1 MQEKYKVLTS
11 LSVKHNYHTIN
22 NSDYFKVKPN
32 KRTSRFLK
40 NYKLLFKT
48 KNHEFII
55 LQQGREE
62 NGLWRPIINL
72 DEDVV
77 LEFVIK
83 VSDPLFQTKTKMEYA
98 PVKDFKF
105 CLLLDKNKS
114 DFENYSPQ
122 MLPFV
127 KGGIPLNDFKSN
139 KTTKMVFKHELL
151 ESQESFMVDKMSN
164 IVVLPELHGTYSLS
178 DDQGQSQTFI
188 WNVDDDNFDG
198 FLLMNINS
206 TLNQKFKLRFQ
217 NRSIQWKFVLIPK
230 YASLESSVSFK
241 EEQGLIEFDKELSE
255 MESKEYH
262 FLSKEDVP
270 LHDRYNYNF
279 FVEQNGEK
287 IKTNIGAPSLS
298 KIERVSKNNNNLVL
312 VSYITI

>member
-1 MQEKYKVLTS
+1 MQEKYKILTS
-11 LSVKHNYHTIN
+11 LSVNHNYHTIN
-22 NSDYFKVKPN
+22 NSDYFNVKPN
-32 KRTSRFLK
+32 KRTIRFLK

-62 NGLWRPIINL
+62 NGLWRPIVNL
-72 DEDVV
+72 EEDFV
-77 LEFVIK
+77 LEFFIK

-105 CLLLDKNKS
+105 CLLLDKNKNNFGS
-114 DFENYSPQ
+114 YSPQ

-127 KGGIPLNDFKSN
+127 KGGIPLNNFKSN
-139 KTTKMVFKHELL
+139 KTTRMLLKHELI
-151 ESQESFMVDKMSN
+151 ETQESFSVDQMSN
-164 IVVLPELHGTYSLS
+164 DVVLPEMLGTYSLS
-178 DDQGQSQTFI
+178 DDQGQSETFI
-188 WNVDDDNFDG
+188 WNEDDDNFDG

-217 NRSIQWKFVLIPK
+217 NRSIQWKFVLISK
-230 YASLESSVSFK
+230 YANLESSVMFM

-255 MESKEYH
+255 IKSREYH
-262 FLSKEDVP
+262 FLSKEEVP

-287 IKTNIGAPSLS
+287 IKTNIGAPSLN
-298 KIERVSKNNNNLVL
+298 KIERASEENNNLVL

>member
-1 MQEKYKVLTS
+1 MQEKYKILTS

-105 CLLLDKNKS
+105 CLLLDKNKN

-127 KGGIPLNDFKSN
+127 KGGIPLNDFKST

-164 IVVLPELHGTYSLS
+164 IVVLPEMHGTYSLS
-178 DDQGQSQTFI
+178 DDQGQSETFI
-188 WNVDDDNFDG
+188 WNGDDDNFDG

-217 NRSIQWKFVLIPK
+217 NRSIQWKFVLISK
-230 YASLESSVSFK
+230 YATLESSVMFK
-241 EEQGLIEFDKELSE
+241 EEQGLIEFDKELFE
-255 MESKEYH
+255 MESKEHH
-262 FLSKEDVP
+262 FLSKEEVP

-287 IKTNIGAPSLS
+287 IKTNIGAPSLN